1 MARKTMVKE
10 VTHTTLKVARME
22 VENGSPKAVSLPDVT
37 LIGNVNLEKA
47 QRYALKE
54 LGKNVTV
61 FEVIPETIKYEMSV
75 EEFIKHAAIKEEQ
88 TEAELEN

>member
-22 VENGSPKAVSLPDVT
+22 VENGSPKAISLPDVT

-47 QRYALKE
+47 QRHALKE
-54 LGKNVTV
+54 IGKNVTV
-61 FEVIPETIKYEMSV
+61 FEVIPETIKYEMPV
-75 EEFIKHAAIKEEQ
+75 EDFIKYASVKEEPE
-88 TEAELEN
+88 EAAQ

>member
-10 VTHTTLKVARME
+10 VTHTTLKVAKME
-22 VENGSPKAVSLPDVT
+22 VENGSPKAVSIPDVT

-61 FEVIPETIKYEMSV
+61 FEVIPETKKYEMEV
-75 EEFIKHAAIKEEQ
+75 EEFIKHAQEKVEE
-88 TEAELEN
+88 ESAE